1 MGARKGIK
9 NEKIVEVFRKKACNV
24 SATCIALNI
33 DRKTF
38 YDWKKKSPELSAM
51 LDDAC
56 ESLID
61 NAETMLLSKIN
72 DGDLTAIIFFL
83 KTKGKKRGYIEGR
96 EIDANV
102 TTDIDLKPLTKEELE
117 ILAKGGK

>member
-1 MGARKGIK
+1 MKRKRIGDGTILK
-9 NEKIVEVFRKKACNV
+9 VFKAKVCNI
-24 SATCIALNI
+24 SATCDALGI
-33 DRKTF
+33 DRSTF
-38 YDWKKKSPELSAM
+38 YSWRRKYPELDEK
-51 LDDAC
+51 LKDAE
-56 ESLID
+56 ESVID
-61 NAETMLLSKIN
+61 YAETRLVEKVN

-102 TTDIDLKPLTKEELE
+102 TSDIDLKPLTKEELE

>member
-102 TTDIDLKPLTKEELE
+102 TTDIDFKPLTKEELE

>member
-1 MGARKGIK
+1 MK
-9 NEKIVEVFRKKACNV
+9 RKKITNKAVLKVFKSKAGNI
-24 SATCIALNI
+24 SATCDALGI
-33 DRKTF
+33 DRSTF
-38 YDWKKKSPELSAM
+38 YSWRRKYPELDEM
-51 LDDAC
+51 LKGEE
-56 ESLID
+56 ESMID
-61 NAETMLLSKIN
+61 FAETRLMEKIN

>member
-1 MGARKGIK
+1 MK
-9 NEKIVEVFRKKACNV
+9 RKKITNETV
-24 SATCIALNI
+24 LKVFKSKVGNISATCDALGI
-33 DRKTF
+33 DRSTLYSWRRK
-38 YDWKKKSPELSAM
+38 YPELDEM
-51 LDDAC
+51 LKGQE
-56 ESLID
+56 ESMID
-61 NAETMLLSKIN
+61 FAETRLMEKIN

>member
-1 MGARKGIK
+1 MK
-9 NEKIVEVFRKKACNV
+9 RKKIANETV
-24 SATCIALNI
+24 LKVFKSKVGNISATCDALGI
-33 DRKTF
+33 DRSTF
-38 YDWKKKSPELSAM
+38 YNWRRKYPELDEM
-51 LDDAC
+51 LKGQE
-56 ESLID
+56 ESMID
-61 NAETMLLSKIN
+61 FAETRLMEKIN

-102 TTDIDLKPLTKEELE
+102 TTGIDLKPLTKEELE

>member
-83 KTKGKKRGYIEGR
+83 KTKGKKRGYIDGR

-102 TTDIDLKPLTKEELE
+102 TTDIDFKPLTKEELE